1 MKHVVYEI
9 EDHRINHENETKQLQ
24 TSFSI
29 RLEEFEEQTNQRT
42 HEQKGS
48 NDAEDL
54 KRVIEKLEEENIKLK
69 KENEDFK
76 AIKATY
82 NT

>member
-1 MKHVVYEI
+1 MYEI
-9 EDHRINHENETKQLQ
+9 EDHRVNNENKTKQLK

-29 RLEEFEEQTNQRT
+29 RLEELEEQTNQRT
-42 HEQKGS
+42 HEHKGS
-48 NDAEDL
+48 NDVEDL